1 MPDLVARSVAQSC
14 FELDIQRFEFFRVL
28 RLEWGVTTSTAK
40 TVGELAERMRLAGRP
55 SDDDVTILVDGRR
68 IDSKEAVEQ
77 WLLEVD
83 TLRASRAALSDSD
96 K

>member
-1 MPDLVARSVAQSC
+1 
-14 FELDIQRFEFFRVL
+14 
-28 RLEWGVTTSTAK
+28 
-40 TVGELAERMRLAGRP
+40 MRLAGRP

-83 TLRASRAALSDSD
+83 TLRASRAALGDSD

>member
-1 MPDLVARSVAQSC
+1 M
-14 FELDIQRFEFFRVL
+14 
-28 RLEWGVTTSTAK
+28 TTSTAK

-83 TLRASRAALSDSD
+83 TLRASRAALGDSD

>member
-1 MPDLVARSVAQSC
+1 M
-14 FELDIQRFEFFRVL
+14 
-28 RLEWGVTTSTAK
+28 TTSTAK

-68 IDSKEAVEQ
+68 IDSKEAAEQ

>member
-1 MPDLVARSVAQSC
+1 
-14 FELDIQRFEFFRVL
+14 
-28 RLEWGVTTSTAK
+28 VTTSTAK

>member
-1 MPDLVARSVAQSC
+1 M
-14 FELDIQRFEFFRVL
+14 
-28 RLEWGVTTSTAK
+28 TTSTAK